1 MTFIAQNDPLTGKP
15 YGIPMG
21 ENERIISK
29 TDSVVDSIID
39 QFVERAMM
47 GKEKYGCGLD
57 RTDLNLLDYINHALE
72 EHMDAILYLQKAKK
86 ILEEEYKK
94 TEK

>member
-1 MTFIAQNDPLTGKP
+1 MDKEFRLID
-15 YGIPMG
+15 
-21 ENERIISK
+21 K
-29 TDSVVDSIID
+29 TDSIVDSIID
-39 QFVERAMM
+39 QFVQRAIM

-86 ILEEEYKK
+86 ILEERGEKIKK
-94 TEK
+94 

>member
-1 MTFIAQNDPLTGKP
+1 MTLIAINTETGFP
-15 YGIPMG
+15 Y
-21 ENERIISK
+21 NEFDRIIPK
-29 TDSVVDSIID
+29 TDSIVDSIID
-39 QFVERAMM
+39 KFVERAIM

-86 ILEEEYKK
+86 ILEERYENLK
-94 TEK
+94 E